1 MKTFAIGH
9 FGLGYLLG
17 TAISKITKT
26 KINLALIFTVSVL
39 PDLDILFPN
48 YLTHRGPT
56 HSLLFS
62 LLVFAPFFVIY
73 RKKAFPYFFALISH
87 SLIGDIY
94 GPIRGIQ
101 LFWPFS
107 TNWITFANISNLSL
121 INISFELSLF
131 TLSTLIIFLT
141 KDFQKSFFHNSNR
154 IYWLI
159 PFGSIL
165 GPLLFGVKNTPYN
178 LPLLLVI
185 PSLFYLAIFSLP
197 IMGIKRTKIT

>member
-39 PDLDILFPN
+39 PDVDILLSN

-73 RKKAFPYFFALISH
+73 RKKASPYFIVLLSH
-87 SLIGDIY
+87 TLIGDIY

-107 TNWITFANISNLSL
+107 TEWITIAFISNLSL
-121 INISFELSLF
+121 LSIGFELTLF
-131 TLSTLIIFLT
+131 TLSTFIIFLNR
-141 KDFQKSFFHNSNR
+141 DFQKSFFQNSNR

-159 PFGSIL
+159 PFGSVV

-185 PSLFYLAIFSLP
+185 PSLFYLAIFSIP
-197 IMGIKRTKIT
+197 MIRIKRTKIT

>member
-1 MKTFAIGH
+1 
-9 FGLGYLLG
+9 
-17 TAISKITKT
+17 
-26 KINLALIFTVSVL
+26 
-39 PDLDILFPN
+39 
-48 YLTHRGPT
+48 
-56 HSLLFS
+56 
-62 LLVFAPFFVIY
+62 VIY

-107 TNWITFANISNLSL
+107 TKWITFANISNLSL
-121 INISFELSLF
+121 ISISFELSLF
-131 TLSTLIIFLT
+131 TLSTIIIFLT

-159 PFGSIL
+159 PFGSVV
-165 GPLLFGVKNTPYN
+165 GPLLLGVKNTPYN

-197 IMGIKRTKIT
+197 IIGIK